1 MKIRM
6 KNDMISYTRQ
16 IVWSKGQ
23 EFDVED
29 DNKTYYKLVEMNGNM
44 YGVNKDRVDELFE
57 VIG

>member
-1 MKIRM
+1 M
-6 KNDMISYTRQ
+6 KNDMINYTRQ

-57 VIG
+57 VIR

>member
-1 MKIRM
+1 MKIKM

-23 EFDVED
+23 EFDVTD
-29 DNKTYYKLVEMNGNM
+29 DNKTYYKLVEINGNM
-44 YGVNKDRVDELFE
+44 YGVNKDRVNELFE

>member
-6 KNDMISYTRQ
+6 KNDMINYRRQ
-16 IVWSKGQ
+16 IVCSKGQ

-44 YGVNKDRVDELFE
+44 YGVNKDRVNELFE

>member
-23 EFDVED
+23 EFDVTD

>member
-16 IVWSKGQ
+16 MVWSKGQ

-44 YGVNKDRVDELFE
+44 YGVNKDKVDELFE

>member
-6 KNDMISYTRQ
+6 KNDMINYTRQ
-16 IVWSKGQ
+16 MVWLKGQ

-44 YGVNKDRVDELFE
+44 YGVNKDKVDELFE

>member
-6 KNDMISYTRQ
+6 KNDMKSYTRQ
-16 IVWSKGQ
+16 IVWLKGQ
-23 EFDVED
+23 EFDVAD

-44 YGVNKDRVDELFE
+44 YGVNKDRVNELFE

>member
-6 KNDMISYTRQ
+6 KKDMVNYTRQ

-23 EFDVED
+23 EFDVTD
-29 DNKTYYKLVEMNGNM
+29 DNKTYHKLVEMNGNM
-44 YGVNKDRVDELFE
+44 YGVNKDRVNELFE

>member
-6 KNDMISYTRQ
+6 KKDMINYTRQ

-23 EFDVED
+23 EFDVAD
-29 DNKTYYKLVEMNGNM
+29 NNKTYYKLVEMNGNM
-44 YGVNKDRVDELFE
+44 YGVCKSYVNELFE